1 MVSGPPHSFTWTAII
16 YFSNIYWAPCMCQ
29 RLAMSKKQCH
39 CSHGSFILVVE
50 GNKCISKWC
59 HIMTYAVKN
68 IKQVNGIVKVGNRG
82 LLYDGWWVKGTPR
95 GWHLSWDLNCEEE
108 ADVWRLKG
116 QVPGAGG
123 TTGARHTCHAWKKK
137 EDACNW
143 QVVSRGESGRWW
155 GQEKPAGRGQ
165 KFRFHSYCFF
175 QPIGK
180 KRLGLEKQC

>member
-82 LLYDGWWVKGTPR
+82 LLYNGWWVKGTPR
-95 GWHLSWDLNCEEE
+95 GVTFKLRPELWGRGRCVEI
-108 ADVWRLKG
+108 KG
-116 QVPGAGG
+116 
-123 TTGARHTCHAWKKK
+123 TGAW
-137 EDACNW
+137 
-143 QVVSRGESGRWW
+143 SRGNNRCKAHVPCLKEERGRMQLASREQRREWKVMRSGETSRARS
-155 GQEKPAGRGQ
+155 E
-165 KFRFHSYCFF
+165 
-175 QPIGK
+175 I
-180 KRLGLEKQC
+180 